1 MSPIPF
7 IAHTP
12 ADAVAQIRSRLG
24 PQAVVVDVR
33 RIRPKGLAS
42 LWRKPQIQVLAQLP
56 DEAAPR
62 HSELDPL
69 LPTSAP
75 AHTAP
80 VVATPALPAVLPAP
94 MPAITPVPVIAPR
107 PTLDSEPAQDSPSAP
122 MGASRFAMPDRG
134 RSDWHC
140 PTLLTTL
147 GILPLNAEKAQEH
160 LRRQHG
166 NHPPASLRE
175 ELYLTRSA
183 LLDLWKS
190 ARPARPGLHVLVG
203 SAGSGKTTAL
213 SKWLTQV
220 VLIEGASARV
230 WRLDIPRA
238 NTSDALDVHCDI
250 LNVPMERHWNPRIP
264 AHEDHLFV
272 DLPGIDARDEAE
284 LAEVRNLLSMLPT
297 SSVSLVLNGAYD
309 VGLLLSQVRSFS
321 RLPLTDLIVTHLD
334 EETRWGRLWNLVL
347 GTDYPLSFL
356 GAGQNIPGRFMSA
369 DPEALLPE
377 QLRIS

>member
-1 MSPIPF
+1 MTPIPF

-56 DEAAPR
+56 DGV
-62 HSELDPL
+62 DPER
-69 LPTSAP
+69 PGPAP
-75 AHTAP
+75 APASTAP
-80 VVATPALPAVLPAP
+80 SNTVPVTAPIPAP
-94 MPAITPVPVIAPR
+94 APEPTIAPFTASR
-107 PTLDSEPAQDSPSAP
+107 PEVGSEPIDESLSVPLA
-122 MGASRFAMPDRG
+122 ASRFAMPDRG

-140 PTLLTTL
+140 PSLLATL
-147 GILPLNAEKAQEH
+147 GISPLNAERVLEH

-166 NHPPASLRE
+166 NHPPTSIRE

-203 SAGSGKTTAL
+203 SPGSGKTTAL
-213 SKWLTQV
+213 SKWLTQA
-220 VLIEGASARV
+220 VLVEGASARV
-230 WRLDIPRA
+230 WRLDVPRA

-250 LNVPMERHWNPRIP
+250 LNVPMERHWNPRVA
-264 AHEDHLFV
+264 AHEDHLFI
-272 DLPGIDARDEAE
+272 DLPGIDSRDETE
-284 LAEVRNLLSMLPT
+284 IAEVRSLLLSLPT
-297 SSVSLVLNGAYD
+297 TSVSLVLNAAYD
-309 VGLLLSQVRSFS
+309 ITLLQAQVRSFS
-321 RLPLTDLIVTHLD
+321 RLPLTDLMVTHLD
-334 EETRWGRLWNLVL
+334 EETRWGKLWNLVF